1 MSKELGL
8 VDENEKKDKDKDKE
22 SSSRTGPVF
31 DDTNFK
37 EQMSIIQ
44 IEPYDQFIDSQIIF
58 DHLDTC

>member
-8 VDENEKKDKDKDKE
+8 VDENEKKDKE
-22 SSSRTGPVF
+22 LSSRTGLVF

-44 IEPYDQFIDSQIIF
+44 IEPYDQFIDTQIIF
-58 DHLDTC
+58 DHLETC

>member
-8 VDENEKKDKDKDKE
+8 VDENEKKDKE
-22 SSSRTGPVF
+22 SSSRTDLLF

-44 IEPYDQFIDSQIIF
+44 IEPYDQFIDTQIIF